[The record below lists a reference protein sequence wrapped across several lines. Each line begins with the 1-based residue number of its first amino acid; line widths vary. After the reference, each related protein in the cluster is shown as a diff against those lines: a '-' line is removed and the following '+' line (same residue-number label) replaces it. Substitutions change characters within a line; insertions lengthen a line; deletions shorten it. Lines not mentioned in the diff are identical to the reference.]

1 MLVPV
6 PSRMGKGGAG
16 VMSRILKYSEL
27 SPHPCV
33 PPSQALLQELSLSS
47 PSNVPRT
54 VIAPVVVKPLG
65 VKMDDVSTHVIQ
77 EALVVG
83 DDKQRLPPALEVAG
97 F

>member
-1 MLVPV
+1 MSQDSTALLLTPLVF
-6 PSRMGKGGAG
+6 
-16 VMSRILKYSEL
+16 RI
-27 SPHPCV
+27 CV

-47 PSNVPRT
+47 PSNVPHT

-83 DDKQRLPPALEVAG
+83 DDEQRLPPALEVAG